1 MVRGG
6 KELEV
11 VQEDQHFSTHY
22 QVSNSSSGQK
32 QTPDVTLQT
41 GQVQKRLLAR
51 SAPVTDEDFLIIWD
65 YVERN
70 VLFG

>member
-1 MVRGG
+1 MRGG
-6 KELEV
+6 RELEV

-22 QVSNSSSGQK
+22 QVSDSRRL
-32 QTPDVTLQT
+32 TRT
-41 GQVQKRLLAR
+41 GGVQKRLLAR
-51 SAPVTDEDFLIIWD
+51 SAPVTDEDFLLIWD